1 MKFLTIN
8 GKFQK
13 DSSGRLITIPDN
25 YDNSAITLNGKLL
38 KTGGGLIGS
47 NIIKRQLSTPS
58 ISLVSGTTIQVNSID
73 SNATTIAVYADN
85 TKIGEV
91 AKEAPAPA
99 TKYSVTLVWGGDGS
113 GDISAVYDGTNASGT
128 YLGSGFGTYEIS
140 SGHIY
145 YETGTFSISSTSVS
159 GGVTSD
165 GTVTGDGTI
174 TINFTC
180 LTGDMLITLYDRSQK
195 RIDEITLDDKVLS
208 YNPDTMLLEPDA
220 ITYCDSNEVKTDSK
234 YDVWTFSDGTIIK
247 TVHRH
252 RFYNVERQAMTYM
265 DEWKIGEHTVSI
277 DGAEIELV
285 SHEVVEQ
292 EVRHFTIFTKN
303 QNYFVNGLLSG
314 NKHTRKMKLPIIKE
328 GD

>member
-8 GKFQK
+8 GKLQR

-47 NIIKRQLSTPS
+47 NIIKRQLSAPS
-58 ISLVSGTTIQVNSID
+58 ISLVSGTTIQINSID
-73 SNATTIAVYADN
+73 NNATTIAVYADN

-99 TKYSVTLVWGGDGS
+99 TKYSVTISNGS
-113 GDISAVYDGTNASGT
+113 GSGVIYAVYDGSDSSGIL
-128 YLGSGFGTYEIS
+128 LGDSAGTYEIS

-145 YETGTFSISSTSVS
+145 YEYSGSIFDISVS

-165 GTVTGDGTI
+165 GTVTGNGTI

-180 LTGDMLITLYDRSQK
+180 LTGDMLITLPDRSQK

-208 YNPDTMLLEPDA
+208 YNPNTMLLEPDT
-220 ITYCDSNEVKTDSK
+220 ITYCDSDKVKTDNK
-234 YDVWTFSDGTIIK
+234 YDIWTFSDGTIVK

-277 DGAEIELV
+277 DGAEVELV

-292 EVRHFTIFTKN
+292 EVRHFTIFTEN

-314 NKHTRKMKLPIIKE
+314 NRHTKKMNLPIIKE
-328 GD
+328 GN

>member
-8 GKFQK
+8 GKLQR
-13 DSSGRLITIPDN
+13 DSAGRLITVPDN

-58 ISLVSGTTIQVNSID
+58 ISLVNDTTIQINSID
-73 SNATTIAVYADN
+73 SNATTIAVYADG

-91 AKEAPAPA
+91 AKEAFVPV

-145 YETGTFSISSTSVS
+145 YETGIFSISSTSVS

-165 GTVTGDGTI
+165 GTVTGNGTI

-208 YNPDTMLLEPDA
+208 YNPDTMLLEPDT

-252 RFYNVERQAMTYM
+252 RLYNVERQAMTYM
-265 DEWKIGEHTVSI
+265 DEWKIGEHAISI

-292 EVRHFTIFTKN
+292 EVRHFTIFTEN

-314 NKHTRKMKLPIIKE
+314 NRHTRKMNLPITKE